1 MTRVRRLCL
10 CLAAGGL
17 LTIPLRAADYRWAAE
32 TAEGTT
38 WAEAAGALPTAVLT
52 GRVTMADGRRVVR
65 FEDRRPTLLA
75 GPIGDGWPQLTVSTV
90 VLLEATG
97 GYQGVVCRDR
107 FGGAAGDVFGL
118 LLDPAG
124 NWAAR
129 LTTATGAA
137 SVTAASTAGWHHLAA
152 TYDGARLRLFV
163 DGAARGDQPL
173 GGALAAAPDTP
184 LAVGD
189 YSNGGGRLQGAVSCV
204 HVSDRALSPED
215 IAADWS
221 DWRQHHPPPS
231 AFTFA
236 AASDIH
242 VTDTRSVEIVNDAVD
257 EINADPRVAFSL
269 WLGDLTQAST
279 ADQMVLARLALSRLR
294 RPRYV
299 LRGNHDQSGGF
310 YQREFGPLRQAIE
323 YGGWKFL
330 LADSNPG
337 DATPM
342 SADDLAWLR
351 AELAATDPKTP
362 LVLCTHHPLMPHT
375 RSYRLAGADEVL
387 ALFKGYNL
395 KAALSG
401 HYHGNQSEVVDG
413 VLFTTTACLATTRE
427 NFDGTKAKGYRLFH
441 CRDGQI
447 TTEFVTVA
455 EGAEPAEK

>member
-17 LTIPLRAADYRWAAE
+17 LTPLRAADYRWAAE

-38 WAEAAGALPTAVLT
+38 WAEAAGALPAAVLT
-52 GRVTMADGRRVVR
+52 GPVTTADGRRVVR

-75 GPIGDGWPQLTVSTV
+75 GPLGDGWPRLTVSTV

-137 SVTAASTAGWHHLAA
+137 SVIAASTAGWHHLAL

-163 DGAARGDQPL
+163 DGVARGEKPL

-204 HVSDRALSPED
+204 RVSDRALSPEE
-215 IAADWS
+215 IAAEWS
-221 DWRQHHPPPS
+221 DWRRSHPPPS
-231 AFTFA
+231 AFSFA
-236 AASDIH
+236 EASDIH

-257 EINADPRVAFSL
+257 QINADPRVAFSL
-269 WLGDLTQAST
+269 WLGDVTQTST
-279 ADQMVLARLALSRLR
+279 ADQMVLARLALSRLQ

-299 LRGNHDQSGGF
+299 LRGNHDQTGGF
-310 YQREFGPLRQAIE
+310 YQREFGPLRQSFE
-323 YGGWKFL
+323 YAGWKFL

-337 DATPM
+337 DETPM
-342 SADDLAWLR
+342 SAEDLAWLR
-351 AELAATDPKTP
+351 AELAATDPRTP

-387 ALFKGYNL
+387 ALFQGYNL

-401 HYHGNQSEVVDG
+401 HYHGNQSEVIDG

-447 TTEFVTVA
+447 TTEFVTVSD
-455 EGAEPAEK
+455 GGQRTDK